1 MIAVT
6 RDGWLICKA
15 RGKKMPS
22 YIIQADTP
30 QETKDEIVKWLK
42 MNASNHRIAAAKSS
56 RVAVKVENTTLA
68 AAYQGAADF
77 LAQVKIEPKL
87 HA

>member
-1 MIAVT
+1 
-6 RDGWLICKA
+6 
-15 RGKKMPS
+15 MPS